1 MISVDT
7 NVIIRL
13 LTRDDE
19 KQYKRAYSFFKS
31 DSIFLPDTVILES
44 EWVLRFAY
52 SFTRAQISEALLKL
66 IRLPNINLAN
76 PMTVYDA
83 LQWYANGLDFADA
96 LHLAASRHCKEMVS
110 FDKSFIKKSTGL
122 FPCKVS
128 LP

>member
-13 LTRDDE
+13 LTHDDE
-19 KQYKRAYSFFKS
+19 QQYQQAYSYFESKN
-31 DSIFLPDTVILES
+31 IFLPATVILES
-44 EWVLRFAY
+44 EWVLRYVY
-52 SFTRAQISEALLKL
+52 SFTREQISGAFLKL

-83 LQWYANGLDFADA
+83 LKWYENGLDFADA
-96 LHLAASRHCKEMVS
+96 LHLAESRHCKKMAS
-110 FDKSFIKKSTGL
+110 FDKAFIKKSAGL
-122 FPCKVS
+122 SPCKVV